1 MLSKEYKKSVWAV
14 NPIAEHI
21 YYWIR
26 KKNGKRFDA
35 ERAIFVSNIKELE
48 SFNDMLE
55 LRGNKL
61 SPSELEKECQK
72 YTRDVLDHWQQKY
85 AGARK
90 WSKMDENNECHELTS
105 RTVTKSS
112 TVGGKSVSKTE
123 AIPYLPVRFG
133 SHRLDDI
140 ETQRIRDTAFNHY
153 KNLSDQD
160 KSKLNVFSK
169 EEYAR
174 WMIKDF
180 LILWAKEFEKEFHN
194 ACKAEQNKKT
204 KKHKIK
210 TKISDVELLMD
221 IHIDPDWKT
230 GAHIHYAAPPFDP
243 TTGLFSSPKN
253 YVDIY
258 KKIGVK
264 LEKKYSYKSKSKR
277 LYKFIEEGVAIGAV
291 KQISN
296 DLKEEAV
303 LDIIDNPTLI
313 DKNKVRKDFIKNNGY
328 DCDIDDQMQVDKFF
342 DDLDKNEE
350 AKVAYEETVK
360 KEAEAVYESRKEEV
374 SRIVS
379 KALNNNIVDY
389 DKLQADLK
397 EQGVEID
404 FGFDHE
410 KDTNSHFEKK
420 KDVEHIFEFTDLKT
434 GIKFNNASFSGDAR
448 SKVKR
453 FASSYNERNQL
464 QNEVNKTFKTKAE
477 RLPYDVDSIQT
488 VLAHN
493 MRMTKAAMNHELSLA
508 PHSNEEAIK
517 IKRKHFET
525 YMQLCLESGILVNL
539 NKQGNLTYHKINK
552 NRKKIHNENT
562 DWFEAGKAQADYSA
576 FKYKSS
582 WFTEDLRGKDIKE
595 LFELDD
601 ETIIRLNLTW
611 VMDAFPARFMQ
622 YKVAFMSNNTNLLE
636 QMNQNADAKSFLL
649 LSIQKNYDYRK
660 LEQRSTYD
668 GGYYIYSI
676 RNEQPTVYFKPTAD
690 SSFDVLFQPFQAR
703 SAAMDTWAHTQK
715 EVLEN
720 LDNADY
726 GTSFYAKDGKVCD
739 FLRTMYVERAFCP
752 NNDMRSRIEI
762 RNGFDERTVEFMN
775 KKFDTMLEKAEAS
788 IDKAINTPNKNSFNF
803 TNLHGAFVLSN
814 EEFDGVLRERY
825 EEFLN
830 RSIVKLEKAGF
841 TDLTMNGIILEDY
854 VRKNEQRI
862 ESLRE
867 SKTSTLSSNNKPK
880 I

>member
-1 MLSKEYKKSVWAV
+1 MFSKVYNNSVWAV
-14 NPIAEHI
+14 DPFAKHTKYLRNKDPDVEASV
-21 YYWIR
+21 
-26 KKNGKRFDA
+26 
-35 ERAIFVSNIKELE
+35 FVSNIAELE
-48 SFNDMLE
+48 HYNDVFCYRE
-55 LRGNKL
+55 DKL
-61 SPSELEKECQK
+61 TNREKDEYYAK
-72 YTRDVLDHWQQKY
+72 YARDSLNHWQTKY

-90 WSKMDENNECHELTS
+90 WSKMDENNECHVLTS
-105 RTVTKSS
+105 RTITKSS
-112 TVGGKSVSKTE
+112 TVGGKSISKTE
-123 AIPYLPVRFG
+123 AIPYLPLRFG
-133 SHRLDDI
+133 AHRLDDI
-140 ETQRIRDTAFNHY
+140 ETQRIRDTAFKNY
-153 KNLSDQD
+153 KNLSEQD
-160 KSKLNVFSK
+160 KVKMNVFNE

-174 WMIKDF
+174 WMITDF

-194 ACKAEQNKKT
+194 ACKAEQKKKT
-204 KKHKIK
+204 KKHKVK
-210 TKISDVELLMD
+210 TKISDVELMMN
-221 IHIDPDWKT
+221 IHISPDWSK
-230 GAHIHYAAPPFDP
+230 GAHIHYIAPPFDP

-303 LDIIDNPTLI
+303 LDIMDNPTLLNK
-313 DKNKVRKDFIKNNGY
+313 DKVRKDFIKNNGY
-328 DCDIDDQMQVDKFF
+328 DCDIDDQLQVDKFF

-350 AKVAYEETVK
+350 AKSAYEETVK
-360 KEAEAVYESRKEEV
+360 KEAEAVYEKRKEEV

-389 DKLQADLK
+389 DKLQEELK
-397 EQGVEID
+397 EKGVEID

-410 KDTNSHFEKK
+410 KDTNSHFDKK

-434 GIKFNNASFSGDAR
+434 GIKFNNASFKGDTR

-464 QNEVNKTFKTKAE
+464 QHEINKTFKTKQE
-477 RLPYDVDSIQT
+477 RLPYDVDNIQT

-508 PHSNEEAIK
+508 PHSSEEAIK

-525 YMQLCLESGILVNL
+525 YMQMCLESGILVNL

-552 NRKKIHNENT
+552 NRKKIHSENT
-562 DWFEAGKAQADYSA
+562 QWFEAGKAKADYSA

-582 WFTEDLRGKDIKE
+582 WFSEDLRGKDIKE

-622 YKVAFMSNNTNLLE
+622 YKVAFMSNNNNILDK
-636 QMNQNADAKSFLL
+636 MNQNADTKSFLL

-752 NNDMRSRIEI
+752 NQDMRNRIEV
-762 RNGFDERTVEFMN
+762 RNGFDERTVEFMQ
-775 KKFDTMLEKAEAS
+775 KKFDTILEKAEAS

-814 EEFDGVLRERY
+814 KEFDGVLRERY

-867 SKTSTLSSNNKPK
+867 SKTSTFNLNNKPQL
-880 I
+880 

>member
-1 MLSKEYKKSVWAV
+1 NSGWAV
-14 NPIAEHI
+14 EPFAKHI
-21 YYWIR
+21 KYLR
-26 KKNGKRFDA
+26 KKDPNVEA
-35 ERAIFVSNIKELE
+35 SVFVSNIAELE
-48 SFNDMLE
+48 HYNDVIRYRE
-55 LRGNKL
+55 NKL
-61 SPSELEKECQK
+61 TNSEKDELYAK
-72 YTRDVLDHWQQKY
+72 YAREALDHWQKRF

-105 RTVTKSS
+105 RTITKSS
-112 TVGGKSVSKTE
+112 TIGGRSVSKTE
-123 AIPYLPVRFG
+123 AIPYLPLRFG
-133 SHRLDDI
+133 THRLDDI
-140 ETQRIRDTAFNHY
+140 ETQRIRDTAFNNY
-153 KNLSDQD
+153 KNLSEQD
-160 KSKLNVFSK
+160 KVRMEVFNE

-174 WMIKDF
+174 WMIEDF
-180 LILWAKEFEKEFHN
+180 LILWTKEFEKEFHN
-194 ACKAEQNKKT
+194 ACKAEQLKKT

-210 TKISDVELLMD
+210 TKISDVELPMN
-221 IHIDPDWKT
+221 IHISPDWKM
-230 GAHIHYAAPPFDP
+230 GAHIHYIAPPFDP

-258 KKIGVK
+258 RKVSIK

-313 DKNKVRKDFIKNNGY
+313 DKDKVRKDFIKNNGY
-328 DCDIDDQMQVDKFF
+328 DCDIDDQLQVDKFF
-342 DDLDKNEE
+342 EDLDKNEE
-350 AKVAYEETVK
+350 AKVAFDQTLK
-360 KEAEAVYESRKEEV
+360 SEAEAVYEKRKEEV

-379 KALNNNIVDY
+379 KALKDNIVDY
-389 DKLQADLK
+389 DKLQEELK
-397 EQGVEID
+397 ENGVEID

-410 KDTNSHFEKK
+410 NDTNSHFEKK

-464 QNEVNKTFKTKAE
+464 QHEVNKTFKTKAE
-477 RLPYDVDSIQT
+477 RLPYDVDNIQV

-508 PHSNEEAIK
+508 PYSKEETIK

-552 NRKKIHNENT
+552 NRKKNHSENT
-562 DWFEAGKAQADYSA
+562 DWFESGKAQADYSA

-720 LDNADY
+720 LDNQDY

-752 NNDMRSRIEI
+752 NQDMRSRIEV
-762 RNGFDERTVEFMN
+762 RNGYDERTVEFMQ

-862 ESLRE
+862 EQLRE
-867 SKTSTLSSNNKPK
+867 SKPSIVSSTNKHK
-880 I
+880 L

>member
-55 LRGNKL
+55 LRGNTL

-72 YTRDVLDHWQQKY
+72 YTRDVLNHWQQKY

-133 SHRLDDI
+133 SHRLSDK
-140 ETQRIRDTAFNHY
+140 ETQHIRDTAFKNY
-153 KNLSDQD
+153 KNLS
-160 KSKLNVFSK
+160 KKGRSILNVYSK
-169 EEYAR
+169 EDYAR
-174 WMIKDF
+174 LMIKNS
-180 LILWAKEFEKEFHN
+180 LIKWAKDFEKEFHN
-194 ACKAEQNKKT
+194 ACKAEQSKKT

-210 TKISDVELLMD
+210 TKISDIELVMN

-243 TTGLFSSPKN
+243 TTGLFSSPRN

-303 LDIIDNPTLI
+303 LDIMNKPSLLNL
-313 DKNKVRKDFIKNNGY
+313 DKIFKNYIKNNGY
-328 DCDIDDQMQVDKFF
+328 DCDIDNQLEVDKFF
-342 DDLDKNEE
+342 DDLDKNVE
-350 AKVAYEETVK
+350 AKAAFDEALK
-360 KEAEAVYESRKEEV
+360 SEAEAVYESRREEV
-374 SRIVS
+374 SSIVS
-379 KALNNNIVDY
+379 KALKDNIVDY
-389 DKLQADLK
+389 DKLQQDLK
-397 EQGVEID
+397 ANGVEID

-410 KDTNSHFEKK
+410 KDTNSHFDKK

-434 GIKFNNASFSGDAR
+434 GIKFNNASFKGDAR

-464 QNEVNKTFKTKAE
+464 QHQINKTFKTKAE

-508 PHSNEEAIK
+508 PYSNEEAIA

-552 NRKKIHNENT
+552 NRKKNHGENS

-582 WFTEDLRGKDIKE
+582 WFSEDLRGKDIKE

-622 YKVAFMSNNTNLLE
+622 YKVAFMSNNKNILDK
-636 QMNQNADAKSFLL
+636 MNQNADSKSFLL

-660 LEQRSTYD
+660 LEQRSTFD

-676 RNEQPTVYFKPTAD
+676 RNEQPSVYFKPSDD

-752 NNDMRSRIEI
+752 NNDMRSRIEV
-762 RNGFDERTVEFMN
+762 RNGFDDRTVEFMQ

-788 IDKAINTPNKNSFNF
+788 IEKAINTPNKNSFNF
-803 TNLHGAFVLSN
+803 TNMHGAYVLSN
-814 EEFDGVLRERY
+814 EEFQGAFKERY

-830 RSIVKLEKAGF
+830 RSIVKLEQAGF

-867 SKTSTLSSNNKPK
+867 SKTSTLSSNNKQK
-880 I
+880 L

>member
-14 NPIAEHI
+14 KPIAGHI
-21 YYWIR
+21 RYLR
-26 KKNGKRFDA
+26 NKDPNV
-35 ERAIFVSNIKELE
+35 EVSVFVSNIAELE
-48 SFNDMLE
+48 HYNDVIRYRE
-55 LRGNKL
+55 NKL
-61 SPSELEKECQK
+61 TNSEKDELYEK
-72 YTRDVLDHWQQKY
+72 YTREVLDHWQKKF

-112 TVGGKSVSKTE
+112 TVGGKSVRKTE
-123 AIPYLPVRFG
+123 AIPYLPVREIT
-133 SHRLDDI
+133 HRLSEI
-140 ETQRIRDTAFNHY
+140 ELQRIRDTAFNNY
-153 KNLSDQD
+153 KNLSEQD
-160 KSKLNVFSK
+160 KVKMNVFDE

-174 WMIKDF
+174 WMILDVLV
-180 LILWAKEFEKEFHN
+180 LIGKESEKGFHN
-194 ACKAEQNKKT
+194 ECKAEQLKKT

-210 TKISDVELLMD
+210 TKLSDVELVMN
-221 IHIDPDWKT
+221 IHIKPDWKS
-230 GAHIHYAAPPFDP
+230 GAHIHVIAPPFDP

-258 KKIGVK
+258 RKVSIK

-277 LYKFIEEGVAIGAV
+277 LYKFMEEGVAIGAV

-303 LDIIDNPTLI
+303 LDIMNKPTLLNV
-313 DKNKVRKDFIKNNGY
+313 DKICKDFIKNNGY

-342 DDLDKNEE
+342 TELNKNEE
-350 AKVAYEETVK
+350 AKAAFDEMLK
-360 KEAEAVYESRKEEV
+360 SEAEAVYESRKEEV
-374 SRIVS
+374 SRIVG
-379 KALNNNIVDY
+379 KALKDNIVDY
-389 DKLQADLK
+389 DKLHEELK
-397 EQGVEID
+397 ANGVEID
-404 FGFDHE
+404 FGFDYE
-410 KDTNSHFEKK
+410 KDTNCHFDKK

-434 GIKFNNASFSGDAR
+434 GIKFNNASFKGDAR

-477 RLPYDVDSIQT
+477 RLPYDVDNIQV

-493 MRMTKAAMNHELSLA
+493 MRMTKAAMHHELSLA
-508 PHSNEEAIK
+508 PYSKEEVIK

-525 YMQLCLESGILVNL
+525 YMQMCLESGILVNL

-552 NRKKIHNENT
+552 NRKKNNGENT
-562 DWFEAGKAQADYSA
+562 EWFESGKAQADYSA

-582 WFTEDLRGKDIKE
+582 WFSEDLRGKDIKE

-622 YKVAFMSNNTNLLE
+622 YKVAFMSNKTNLLE

-676 RNEQPTVYFKPTAD
+676 RNEQPTVYFKPSDD

-703 SAAMDTWAHTQK
+703 SAALDTWAHTQK

-752 NNDMRSRIEI
+752 NQDMRNRIEV
-762 RNGFDERTVEFMN
+762 RNGFDERTVEFMQ

-814 EEFDGVLRERY
+814 EEFDGVLRDRY

-830 RSIVKLEKAGF
+830 RSIVKLEQAGF

-862 ESLRE
+862 EHLRE
-867 SKTSTLSSNNKPK
+867 SKTSTFNLNNKPQL
-880 I
+880 

>member
-1 MLSKEYKKSVWAV
+1 
-14 NPIAEHI
+14 
-21 YYWIR
+21 
-26 KKNGKRFDA
+26 
-35 ERAIFVSNIKELE
+35 
-48 SFNDMLE
+48 
-55 LRGNKL
+55 
-61 SPSELEKECQK
+61 
-72 YTRDVLDHWQQKY
+72 
-85 AGARK
+85 
-90 WSKMDENNECHELTS
+90 MDENNECHELTS
-105 RTVTKSS
+105 RTITKSS
-112 TVGGKSVSKTE
+112 TIGGRSVSKTE

-133 SHRLDDI
+133 THRLDDI
-140 ETQRIRDTAFNHY
+140 ETERIRDTAYNNY
-153 KNLSDQD
+153 KNLSEQD
-160 KSKLNVFSK
+160 KVKLNVFNK

-174 WMIKDF
+174 WMITDF
-180 LILWAKEFEKEFHN
+180 LILWTKEFEKEFHN
-194 ACKAEQNKKT
+194 ACKAEQLKKT

-210 TKISDVELLMD
+210 TKISDVELPMN
-221 IHIDPDWKT
+221 IHISPDWKM
-230 GAHIHYAAPPFDP
+230 GAHIHYIAPPFDP

-258 KKIGVK
+258 RKVSIK

-277 LYKFIEEGVAIGAV
+277 LYKFVEEGVAIGAV

-303 LDIIDNPTLI
+303 LDIIDNPTLLNV
-313 DKNKVRKDFIKNNGY
+313 DKIRKNYIKNNGY
-328 DCDIDDQMQVDKFF
+328 DCDIDDQLQVDKFF
-342 DDLDKNEE
+342 DELDKNQE
-350 AKVAYEETVK
+350 AKAAYEETVK

-389 DKLQADLK
+389 DKLQEELR

-404 FGFDHE
+404 FGFDYE
-410 KDTNSHFEKK
+410 KDTNCHFDKK
-420 KDVEHIFEFTDLKT
+420 KDVEHIFEFTDMKT
-434 GIKFNNASFSGDAR
+434 GIKFNNASFKGDTR

-508 PHSNEEAIK
+508 PYSKDEAIK

-525 YMQLCLESGILVNL
+525 YMQMCLESGILVNL

-552 NRKKIHNENT
+552 NRKKLHSENA
-562 DWFEAGKAQADYSA
+562 DWFESGKAQADYSA

-582 WFTEDLRGKDIKE
+582 WFSEDLRGKDIKE

-636 QMNQNADAKSFLL
+636 QMNQTADSKSFLL

-676 RNEQPTVYFKPTAD
+676 RNEQPTVYFKPSAD

-703 SAAMDTWAHTQK
+703 SAALDTWAHTQK

-752 NNDMRSRIEI
+752 NQDMRNRIEV
-762 RNGFDERTVEFMN
+762 RNGFDERTVEFMQ
-775 KKFDTMLEKAEAS
+775 KKFDTILEKAEAS

-814 EEFDGVLRERY
+814 KEFDGVLRERY

-862 ESLRE
+862 EQLRE
-867 SKTSTLSSNNKPK
+867 SKPSTVSSTNKHK
-880 I
+880 L

>member
-1 MLSKEYKKSVWAV
+1 MFSKVYNNSVWAV
-14 NPIAEHI
+14 DPFAKHTKYLRNKDPDVEASV
-21 YYWIR
+21 
-26 KKNGKRFDA
+26 
-35 ERAIFVSNIKELE
+35 FVSNIAELE
-48 SFNDMLE
+48 HYNDVFCYRE
-55 LRGNKL
+55 DKL
-61 SPSELEKECQK
+61 TNREKDEYYAK
-72 YTRDVLDHWQQKY
+72 YARDSLNHWQTKY

-90 WSKMDENNECHELTS
+90 WSKMDENNECHVLTS
-105 RTVTKSS
+105 RTITKSS
-112 TVGGKSVSKTE
+112 TVGGKSISKTE
-123 AIPYLPVRFG
+123 AIPYLPLRFG
-133 SHRLDDI
+133 AHRLDDI
-140 ETQRIRDTAFNHY
+140 ETQRIRDTAFKNY
-153 KNLSDQD
+153 KNLSEQD
-160 KSKLNVFSK
+160 KVKMNVFNE

-174 WMIKDF
+174 WMITDF

-194 ACKAEQNKKT
+194 ACKAEQKKKT
-204 KKHKIK
+204 KKHKVK
-210 TKISDVELLMD
+210 TKISDVELMMN
-221 IHIDPDWKT
+221 IHISPDWSK
-230 GAHIHYAAPPFDP
+230 GAHIHYIAPPFDP

-303 LDIIDNPTLI
+303 LDIIDNPTLLNK
-313 DKNKVRKDFIKNNGY
+313 DKVRKDFIKNNGY

-360 KEAEAVYESRKEEV
+360 KEAESVYESRKEEV

-379 KALNNNIVDY
+379 KALNNNVVDY
-389 DKLQADLK
+389 DKLQQDLK
-397 EQGVEID
+397 EQGIEID

-410 KDTNSHFEKK
+410 KDTNSHFDKK

-464 QNEVNKTFKTKAE
+464 QHEINKTFKTKQE

-582 WFTEDLRGKDIKE
+582 WFSEDLRGKDIKE

-676 RNEQPTVYFKPTAD
+676 RNEQPTVYFKPSDD

-703 SAAMDTWAHTQK
+703 SAALDTWAHTQK

-739 FLRTMYVERAFCP
+739 FLRTMWVERAFCP
-752 NNDMRSRIEI
+752 NQDMRSRIEV

-814 EEFDGVLRERY
+814 DEFQGAFKERY

-862 ESLRE
+862 EQLRE
-867 SKTSTLSSNNKPK
+867 SKPSIVSSTNKHK
-880 I
+880 L

>member
-1 MLSKEYKKSVWAV
+1 MFSKEYKKSGWAV
-14 NPIAEHI
+14 KPIAVHI
-21 YYWIR
+21 RYLR
-26 KKNGKRFDA
+26 NKDSNV
-35 ERAIFVSNIKELE
+35 EVSVFVSNIAELE
-48 SFNDMLE
+48 HYNDVICYRE
-55 LRGNKL
+55 NKL
-61 SPSELEKECQK
+61 TNSEKDELYKK
-72 YTRDVLDHWQQKY
+72 YAREALDHWQTKF
-85 AGARK
+85 AGAKK
-90 WSKMDENNECHELTS
+90 WSKMDENNECHVLTS

-133 SHRLDDI
+133 THRLDDI
-140 ETQRIRDTAFNHY
+140 ETERIRDTAYNNY
-153 KNLSDQD
+153 KNLSEQD
-160 KSKLNVFSK
+160 KVKMNVFNE

-174 WMIKDF
+174 WMITDF
-180 LILWAKEFEKEFHN
+180 LILWTKEFEKEFHN
-194 ACKAEQNKKT
+194 ACKAEQKKKT

-210 TKISDVELLMD
+210 TKISDVELPMN
-221 IHIDPDWKT
+221 IHISPDWKM
-230 GAHIHYAAPPFDP
+230 GAHIHYIAPPFDP

-253 YVDIY
+253 YVDVY

-313 DKNKVRKDFIKNNGY
+313 DKDKVRKDFIKNNGY

-342 DDLDKNEE
+342 TELNKNEE
-350 AKVAYEETVK
+350 AKAAFDEMLK
-360 KEAEAVYESRKEEV
+360 SEAEAVYESRKEEV

-379 KALNNNIVDY
+379 KALKDNIVDY

-410 KDTNSHFEKK
+410 KDTNSHFDKK

-434 GIKFNNASFSGDAR
+434 GIKFNNASFKGDAR

-508 PHSNEEAIK
+508 PYSNEEATA

-552 NRKKIHNENT
+552 NRKKNNGENT
-562 DWFEAGKAQADYSA
+562 DWFESGKAQADYSA

-582 WFTEDLRGKDIKE
+582 WFSEDLRGKDIKE

-676 RNEQPTVYFKPTAD
+676 RNEQPTVYFKPSDD

-703 SAAMDTWAHTQK
+703 SAALDTWAHTQK

-720 LDNADY
+720 LDNQDY

-752 NNDMRSRIEI
+752 NQDMRSRIEV
-762 RNGFDERTVEFMN
+762 RNGYDERTVEFMQ

-814 EEFDGVLRERY
+814 KEFDGVLRERY

-841 TDLTMNGIILEDY
+841 SDLTMNGIILEDY

-867 SKTSTLSSNNKPK
+867 SKTSTFNLNNKPQL
-880 I
+880 

>member
-14 NPIAEHI
+14 KPIAGHI
-21 YYWIR
+21 RYLR
-26 KKNGKRFDA
+26 NKDPNV
-35 ERAIFVSNIKELE
+35 EVSVFVSNIAELE
-48 SFNDMLE
+48 HYNDVIRYRE
-55 LRGNKL
+55 NKL
-61 SPSELEKECQK
+61 TNSEKDELYEK
-72 YTRDVLDHWQQKY
+72 YTREVLDHWQKKF

-112 TVGGKSVSKTE
+112 TVGGKSVRKTE
-123 AIPYLPVRFG
+123 AIPYLPVREIT
-133 SHRLDDI
+133 HRLSEI
-140 ETQRIRDTAFNHY
+140 ELQRIRDTAFNNY
-153 KNLSDQD
+153 KNLSEQD
-160 KSKLNVFSK
+160 KVKMNVFDE

-174 WMIKDF
+174 WMILDVLV
-180 LILWAKEFEKEFHN
+180 LIGKESEKGFHN
-194 ACKAEQNKKT
+194 ECKAEQLKKT

-210 TKISDVELLMD
+210 TKLSDVELVMN
-221 IHIDPDWKT
+221 IHIKPDWKS
-230 GAHIHYAAPPFDP
+230 GAHIHVIAPPFDP

-258 KKIGVK
+258 RKVSIK

-277 LYKFIEEGVAIGAV
+277 LYKFMEEGVAIGAV

-303 LDIIDNPTLI
+303 LDIMNKPSLLNL
-313 DKNKVRKDFIKNNGY
+313 DKIFKNYIKNNGY
-328 DCDIDDQMQVDKFF
+328 DCDIDNQLEVDKFF
-342 DDLDKNEE
+342 TELNKNEE
-350 AKVAYEETVK
+350 AKAAFDEALK
-360 KEAEAVYESRKEEV
+360 SEAEAVYESRKEEV

-379 KALNNNIVDY
+379 KALKDNIVDY
-389 DKLQADLK
+389 DKLQEDLK

-410 KDTNSHFEKK
+410 KDTNCHFDKK
-420 KDVEHIFEFTDLKT
+420 KDVEHIFEFTDMKT

-464 QNEVNKTFKTKAE
+464 QHEINKTFKTKQE

-508 PHSNEEAIK
+508 PYSKEEAIK

-552 NRKKIHNENT
+552 NRKKNHGENT

-582 WFTEDLRGKDIKE
+582 WFSEDLRGKDIKE

-622 YKVAFMSNNTNLLE
+622 YKVAFMSNNKNILDK
-636 QMNQNADAKSFLL
+636 MNQNADAKSFLL

-676 RNEQPTVYFKPTAD
+676 RNEQPTVYFKPSD
-690 SSFDVLFQPFQAR
+690 NSSFDVLFQPFQAR

>member
-1 MLSKEYKKSVWAV
+1 MFSKVYNYGAWAV
-14 NPIAEHI
+14 DPFAKHTKYLRNKDPDVEASV
-21 YYWIR
+21 
-26 KKNGKRFDA
+26 
-35 ERAIFVSNIKELE
+35 FVSNLAELE
-48 SFNDMLE
+48 HYNDVFCYRE
-55 LRGNKL
+55 DKL
-61 SPSELEKECQK
+61 TNREKDEYYAK
-72 YTRDVLDHWQQKY
+72 YARDSLNHWQTKY

-90 WSKMDENNECHELTS
+90 WSKMDENNECHVLTS
-105 RTVTKSS
+105 RTITKSS
-112 TVGGKSVSKTE
+112 TVGGKSISKTE
-123 AIPYLPVRFG
+123 AIPYLPLRFG
-133 SHRLDDI
+133 AHRLDDI
-140 ETQRIRDTAFNHY
+140 ETQRIRDTAFKNY
-153 KNLSDQD
+153 KNLSEQD
-160 KSKLNVFSK
+160 KVKMNVFNE

-174 WMIKDF
+174 WMITDF

-194 ACKAEQNKKT
+194 ACKAEQKKKT
-204 KKHKIK
+204 KKHKVK
-210 TKISDVELLMD
+210 TKISDVELMMN
-221 IHIDPDWKT
+221 IHISPDWSK
-230 GAHIHYAAPPFDP
+230 GAHIHYIAPPFDP

-303 LDIIDNPTLI
+303 LDIMDNPTLI
-313 DKNKVRKDFIKNNGY
+313 DKNKLRKDFIKNNSY
-328 DCDIDDQMQVDKFF
+328 DCDIDDQLQVDKFF

-350 AKVAYEETVK
+350 AKAAFDETLK
-360 KEAEAVYESRKEEV
+360 SEAEAVYEKRKEEV

-389 DKLQADLK
+389 DKLQQDLK
-397 EQGVEID
+397 EQGIEID

-410 KDTNSHFEKK
+410 KDTNSHFDKK

-464 QNEVNKTFKTKAE
+464 QHEINKTFKTKQE

-508 PHSNEEAIK
+508 PYSKEEAIK

-525 YMQLCLESGILVNL
+525 YMQMCLESGILVNL

-552 NRKKIHNENT
+552 NRKKIHSENT
-562 DWFEAGKAQADYSA
+562 QWFEAGKAKADYSA

-582 WFTEDLRGKDIKE
+582 WFSEDLRGKDIKE

-636 QMNQNADAKSFLL
+636 QMNQTADSKSFLL

-720 LDNADY
+720 LDNQDY

-752 NNDMRSRIEI
+752 NQDMRSRIEV
-762 RNGFDERTVEFMN
+762 RNGYDERTVEFMQ

-862 ESLRE
+862 EQLRE
-867 SKTSTLSSNNKPK
+867 SKPSIVSSTNKHK
-880 I
+880 L

>member
-1 MLSKEYKKSVWAV
+1 MFSKVYKNSGWAV
-14 NPIAEHI
+14 EPFAKHI
-21 YYWIR
+21 KYLR
-26 KKNGKRFDA
+26 KKDPNVEA
-35 ERAIFVSNIKELE
+35 SVFVSNIAELE
-48 SFNDMLE
+48 HYNDVIRYRE
-55 LRGNKL
+55 NKL
-61 SPSELEKECQK
+61 TNSEKDELYAK
-72 YTRDVLDHWQQKY
+72 YAREALDHWQKRF

-90 WSKMDENNECHELTS
+90 WSKMDENNECHGLTS
-105 RTVTKSS
+105 RTITKSS
-112 TVGGKSVSKTE
+112 TIGGRSVSKTE
-123 AIPYLPVRFG
+123 AIPYLPLRFG
-133 SHRLDDI
+133 THRLDDI
-140 ETQRIRDTAFNHY
+140 ETQRIRDTAFNNY
-153 KNLSDQD
+153 KNLSEQD
-160 KSKLNVFSK
+160 KVRMEVFNE

-174 WMIKDF
+174 WMIEDF
-180 LILWAKEFEKEFHN
+180 LILWTKEFEKEFHN
-194 ACKAEQNKKT
+194 ACKAEQKKKT

-210 TKISDVELLMD
+210 TKISDVELPMN
-221 IHIDPDWKT
+221 IHISPDWSK
-230 GAHIHYAAPPFDP
+230 GAHIHYIAPPFDP
-243 TTGLFSSPKN
+243 TTGLFSSPRN

-258 KKIGVK
+258 RKVSVK

-277 LYKFIEEGVAIGAV
+277 LYKFVEEGVAIGAV

-303 LDIIDNPTLI
+303 LDIIDNPTLLNK
-313 DKNKVRKDFIKNNGY
+313 DKVRKDFIKNNGY
-328 DCDIDDQMQVDKFF
+328 DCDIDNQLEVDKFF

-350 AKVAYEETVK
+350 AKSAYEETVK
-360 KEAEAVYESRKEEV
+360 KEAEAVYEKRKEEV

-389 DKLQADLK
+389 DKLQEELK
-397 EQGVEID
+397 EKGVEID

-410 KDTNSHFEKK
+410 KDTNSHFDKK

-464 QNEVNKTFKTKAE
+464 QHEINKTFKTKAE
-477 RLPYDVDSIQT
+477 RLPYDVDNIQV

-508 PHSNEEAIK
+508 PYSKEEAIK

-525 YMQLCLESGILVNL
+525 YMQMCLESGILVNL

-552 NRKKIHNENT
+552 NRKKNHGENT
-562 DWFEAGKAQADYSA
+562 EWFESGKAQADYSA

-582 WFTEDLRGKDIKE
+582 WFSEDLRGKDIKE

-622 YKVAFMSNNTNLLE
+622 YKVAFMSNNKNILDK
-636 QMNQNADAKSFLL
+636 MNQNADAKSFLL

-660 LEQRSTYD
+660 LEQRSTFD

-676 RNEQPTVYFKPTAD
+676 RNEQPTVYFKPSDD

-752 NNDMRSRIEI
+752 NQDMRNRIEV
-762 RNGFDERTVEFMN
+762 RNGFDERTVEFMQ
-775 KKFDTMLEKAEAS
+775 KKFDTMIEKAEAS

-814 EEFDGVLRERY
+814 EEFNGVLRERY

-867 SKTSTLSSNNKPK
+867 GKNSTLSSNNKQK
-880 I
+880 L

>member
-1 MLSKEYKKSVWAV
+1 MFSKEYKKSGWAV
-14 NPIAEHI
+14 KPIAVHI
-21 YYWIR
+21 RYLR
-26 KKNGKRFDA
+26 NKDPNLEA
-35 ERAIFVSNIKELE
+35 SVFVSNIAELE
-48 SFNDMLE
+48 HYNDVICYRE
-55 LRGNKL
+55 NKL
-61 SPSELEKECQK
+61 TNSEKDELYAK
-72 YTRDVLDHWQQKY
+72 YTRDLLDHWQQKY

-112 TVGGKSVSKTE
+112 TVGGKSVRKTE

-140 ETQRIRDTAFNHY
+140 VTQRIRDTAFNHY
-153 KNLSDQD
+153 KNLSDKD
-160 KSKLNVFSK
+160 RSILNVFSK

-174 WMIKDF
+174 WMIMDF
-180 LILWAKEFEKEFHN
+180 LILWAKDFEKEFHN
-194 ACKAEQNKKT
+194 ACKAEQLKKT
-204 KKHKIK
+204 KKHRIK
-210 TKISDVELLMD
+210 TKISDIELVMN
-221 IHIDPDWKT
+221 IHIDPDWSK
-230 GAHIHYAAPPFDP
+230 GAHIHYIAPPFDP
-243 TTGLFSSPKN
+243 TTGLFSSPRN

-264 LEKKYSYKSKSKR
+264 LEKKYSYKSKSNR
-277 LYKFIEEGVAIGAV
+277 LYKFIDEGVAIGAV

-303 LDIIDNPTLI
+303 LDIMNKPTLLNV
-313 DKNKVRKDFIKNNGY
+313 DKICKDFIKNNGY

-342 DDLDKNEE
+342 NDLNKNEE
-350 AKVAYEETVK
+350 AKAAFDEMLK
-360 KEAEAVYESRKEEV
+360 SEAEAVYESRKEEV

-379 KALNNNIVDY
+379 KALKDNIVDY

-410 KDTNSHFEKK
+410 KDTNSHFDKK
-420 KDVEHIFEFTDLKT
+420 KDVEHIFEFTDMKT

-464 QNEVNKTFKTKAE
+464 QHEINKTFKTKAE
-477 RLPYDVDSIQT
+477 RLPYDVDNIQT

-508 PHSNEEAIK
+508 PYSNEEATAIR
-517 IKRKHFET
+517 RKHFET
-525 YMQLCLESGILVNL
+525 YMQMCLESGILVNL

-552 NRKKIHNENT
+552 NRKKIHSENT
-562 DWFEAGKAQADYSA
+562 QWFEAGKAQADYSA

-582 WFTEDLRGKDIKE
+582 WFSEDLRGKDIKE

-622 YKVAFMSNNTNLLE
+622 YKVAFMSNNKNILDK
-636 QMNQNADAKSFLL
+636 MNQNADTKSFLL

-660 LEQRSTYD
+660 LEQRSTFD

-676 RNEQPTVYFKPTAD
+676 RNEQPTVYFKPSDD

-720 LDNADY
+720 LDNQDY

-752 NNDMRSRIEI
+752 NNDMRSRIEV

-830 RSIVKLEKAGF
+830 RSIVKLEQAGF

-862 ESLRE
+862 EQLRE
-867 SKTSTLSSNNKPK
+867 SKNSTISLNNKQK
-880 I
+880 L

>member
-1 MLSKEYKKSVWAV
+1 MFSKVYKNSGWAV
-14 NPIAEHI
+14 EPFAKHI
-21 YYWIR
+21 KYLR
-26 KKNGKRFDA
+26 KKDPNVEA
-35 ERAIFVSNIKELE
+35 SVFVSNIAELE
-48 SFNDMLE
+48 HYNDVIRYRE
-55 LRGNKL
+55 NKL
-61 SPSELEKECQK
+61 TNSEKDELYAK
-72 YTRDVLDHWQQKY
+72 YAREALDHWQKRF

-105 RTVTKSS
+105 RTITKSS
-112 TVGGKSVSKTE
+112 TIGGRSVSKTE
-123 AIPYLPVRFG
+123 AIPYLPLRFG
-133 SHRLDDI
+133 THRLDDI
-140 ETQRIRDTAFNHY
+140 ETQRIRDTAFNNY
-153 KNLSDQD
+153 KNLSEQD
-160 KSKLNVFSK
+160 KVRMEVFNE

-174 WMIKDF
+174 WMIEDF
-180 LILWAKEFEKEFHN
+180 LILWTKEFEKEFHN
-194 ACKAEQNKKT
+194 ACKAEQKKKT

-210 TKISDVELLMD
+210 TKISDVELPMN
-221 IHIDPDWKT
+221 IHIVPDWSK
-230 GAHIHYAAPPFDP
+230 GAHIHYIAPPFDP
-243 TTGLFSSPKN
+243 TTGLFSSPRN

-258 KKIGVK
+258 RKVSVK

-303 LDIIDNPTLI
+303 LDIIDNPTLLNK
-313 DKNKVRKDFIKNNGY
+313 DKVRKDFIKNNGY
-328 DCDIDDQMQVDKFF
+328 DCDIDNQLQVDKFF
-342 DDLDKNEE
+342 EELDKNEE
-350 AKVAYEETVK
+350 AKAAFEEALK
-360 KEAEAVYESRKEEV
+360 SEAEAVYESRKEEV

-379 KALNNNIVDY
+379 KALKDNIVDY

-410 KDTNSHFEKK
+410 KDTNSHFDKK
-420 KDVEHIFEFTDLKT
+420 KDVEHIFEFTDMKT

-464 QNEVNKTFKTKAE
+464 QHEINKTFKTKAE
-477 RLPYDVDSIQT
+477 RLPYDVDNIQV

-508 PHSNEEAIK
+508 PYSKEEAIK

-525 YMQLCLESGILVNL
+525 YMQMCLESGILVNL

-552 NRKKIHNENT
+552 NRKKNHGENT
-562 DWFEAGKAQADYSA
+562 EWFEAGKAQADYSA

-582 WFTEDLRGKDIKE
+582 WFSEDLRGKDIKE

-611 VMDAFPARFMQ
+611 VMDAFPARFMHYQ
-622 YKVAFMSNNTNLLE
+622 VAFMSNNTNVLE
-636 QMNQNADAKSFLL
+636 KMNQNADAKSFLL

-660 LEQRSTYD
+660 LEQRSTFD

-676 RNEQPTVYFKPTAD
+676 RNEQPTVYFKPSDD

-703 SAAMDTWAHTQK
+703 SAALDTWAHTQK

-720 LDNADY
+720 LDNSDY

-752 NNDMRSRIEI
+752 NNDMRSRIEV

-814 EEFDGVLRERY
+814 EEFDGVLRDRY

-862 ESLRE
+862 ESLRD
-867 SKTSTLSSNNKPK
+867 SKTSTLSSSNKQK
-880 I
+880 L